1 MKRIISILLV
11 GLLLIQSSNI
21 SMYDIMLVNN
31 LFKHAEFHQKNYGD
45 NFLEFL
51 SEHYGEKKQAHKDEN
66 QEHPKIP
73 FSDQQ
78 NYSDTVITIHIT
90 SIYRINGQTSNSTS
104 PNYIYKELVSNFEKS
119 TIFQPPRLT

>member
-51 SEHYGEKKQAHKDEN
+51 SEHYGEKKQVHKDEN

-90 SIYRINGQTSNSTS
+90 SIYRINGKTSNSTS